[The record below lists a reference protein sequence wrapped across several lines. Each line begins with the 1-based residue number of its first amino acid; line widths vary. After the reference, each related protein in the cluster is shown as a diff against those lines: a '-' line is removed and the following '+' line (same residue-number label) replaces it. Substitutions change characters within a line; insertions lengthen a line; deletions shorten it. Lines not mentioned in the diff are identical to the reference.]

1 MDRRE
6 FLKGF
11 SVIGASAALVPTSVL
26 FAERAKEITQEVF
39 EYSSAKINNINEY
52 AMEAIIPS
60 LTSLALY
67 AYTMELFYVLL
78 FLFLLI
84 TTGIAV

>member
-1 MDRRE
+1 MNRRD
-6 FLKGF
+6 FFKNIAIVGT
-11 SVIGASAALVPTSVL
+11 SAALVPTSVL
-26 FAERAKEITQEVF
+26 FAERAKEITMEVF
-39 EYSSAKINNINEY
+39 EYSSEKINNINEY
-52 AMEAIIPS
+52 AMGAILPS

>member
-26 FAERAKEITQEVF
+26 FAERAKEITMEVF
-39 EYSSAKINNINEY
+39 EYSSEKINNINEY
-52 AMEAIIPS
+52 AMEAILPS

>member
-1 MDRRE
+1 MDRRD
-6 FLKGF
+6 FLKNF
-11 SVIGASAALVPTSVL
+11 TIIGSSAALVPTSVL
-26 FAERAKEITQEVF
+26 FAERAKEITKEVF
-39 EYSSAKINNINEY
+39 EYSSEKINNINEY

-78 FLFLLI
+78 FLFLLT
-84 TTGIAV
+84 TTGIAI

>member
-1 MDRRE
+1 MNRRD
-6 FLKGF
+6 FFTNLAIFGT
-11 SVIGASAALVPTSVL
+11 SAALVPSSVL
-26 FAERAKEITQEVF
+26 FAERAKEITKEVF
-39 EYSSAKINNINEY
+39 EYSTEKINNINEY
-52 AMEAIIPS
+52 AMGAILPS
-60 LTSLALY
+60 LASLALY

>member
-39 EYSSAKINNINEY
+39 EYSSEKINNINEY

-78 FLFLLI
+78 FLFLLT
-84 TTGIAV
+84 TTGIAI

>member
-26 FAERAKEITQEVF
+26 FAERAKEITKEVF
-39 EYSSAKINNINEY
+39 EYSSEKINNINEY